1 MHWNANE
8 EFDLKQDTILT
19 RGPE

>member
-8 EFDLKQDTILT
+8 EFFLKRGTLLT

>member
-1 MHWNANE
+1 MQWNANE
-8 EFDLKQDTILT
+8 EFELKRGTILT

>member
-8 EFDLKQDTILT
+8 EVDLKRGTILT